1 MACDSAAFRVAV
13 GHLIFKERRVSTIPT
28 FDTFGEKA

>member
-1 MACDSAAFRVAV
+1 MAGDSPAVRVAV

-28 FDTFGEKA
+28 FDTFSEKP